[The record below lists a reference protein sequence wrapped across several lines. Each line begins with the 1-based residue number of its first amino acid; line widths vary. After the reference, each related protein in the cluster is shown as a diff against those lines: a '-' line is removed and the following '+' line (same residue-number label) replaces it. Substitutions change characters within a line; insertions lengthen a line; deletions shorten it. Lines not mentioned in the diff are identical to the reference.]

1 MIRNSEDFLPVLT
14 NLSSSENI
22 IHNMDIQAPYLG
34 YSGDG
39 GVAADAWGVDGQP
52 AGGRGGGVQ
61 MVGIVDSTVSMGNTH
76 SAIGTVGRA

>member
-1 MIRNSEDFLPVLT
+1 
-14 NLSSSENI
+14 
-22 IHNMDIQAPYLG
+22 MDIQAPYLG

-76 SAIGTVGRA
+76 SAIGTVGRAREEAGVQERLGLAYSFPQ